1 MTTATTILSGPAT
14 KPNNVVKQL
23 CCRKRRRTA
32 GPVDIIIASAKIRKI
47 DLWQFAVPANLLD
60 KNLLTAGFSAKL

>member
-14 KPNNVVKQL
+14 KPNNVVKRL
-23 CCRKRRRTA
+23 CIEQRTA

-47 DLWQFAVPANLLD
+47 DLWQLAVQANLLI
-60 KNLLTAGFSAKL
+60 KIF